1 MLQGVDGRSGVPGL
15 EGEKGDKVRTQ
26 SRWQM
31 GLQVIYL
38 LTFRD
43 SLVQKESREF
53 LDERG
58 QSDQQ

>member
-1 MLQGVDGRSGVPGL
+1 MLQGVDGRSGVPGP

-31 GLQVIYL
+31 GIQEIYL